1 MHLMIFTENSELEEQ
16 LTEQWFLLVNKKNA
30 LIRRQ
35 EELNIL
41 WVSMS
46 TLDKEISAIKKFHIF
61 WFPIWIGYSP

>member
-1 MHLMIFTENSELEEQ
+1 MHLTIFTENSELEEQ

-46 TLDKEISAIKKFHIF
+46 TGSLGTKISVI
-61 WFPIWIGYSP
+61 

>member
-46 TLDKEISAIKKFHIF
+46 TLDTDISVI
-61 WFPIWIGYSP
+61 